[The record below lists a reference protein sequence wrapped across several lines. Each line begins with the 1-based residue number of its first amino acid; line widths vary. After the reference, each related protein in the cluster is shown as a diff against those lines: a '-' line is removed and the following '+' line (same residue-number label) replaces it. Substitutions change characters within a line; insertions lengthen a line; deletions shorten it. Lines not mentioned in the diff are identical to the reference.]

1 VSVRVDA
8 RRILIVLL
16 GAIGDVV
23 RALPLANR
31 VRAGYPDA
39 HLAWAVEP
47 RSAPVL
53 ESHPALDDRLVFER
67 RGGARAFLDFLRRV
81 RAERFDLVLDLQR
94 HAKSGL
100 VSAASGAPVRVG
112 FHRTNAKELNW
123 LWNTHTIPPVEA
135 RGWKLDHYQRFGD
148 FLELPDTPPRFD
160 VTLTDAERGRVDEIL
175 APLARPFAAL
185 FLGSTWE
192 SRLWFA
198 DRYAALVDALDAAGL
213 DAVLVGGTDVAAL
226 AAETVAASAR
236 RPLDCTARTTLR
248 ESYGILARA
257 RVAVGPDSGPMH
269 LAAAAGTPVV
279 SLWGATTPARSAP
292 YGSQDLVVVGRVAC
306 VPCYLRRCPIGRQC
320 MRDITVA
327 RVMGQIDRVLAGA
340 R

>member
-1 VSVRVDA
+1 MRVDA
-8 RRILIVLL
+8 QRILIVLL

-31 VRAGYPDA
+31 VRTAYPQA

-53 ESHPALDDRLVFER
+53 EGHPALDARLVFER
-67 RGGARAFLDFLRRV
+67 RGGAQAFLAFLRRV

-100 VSAASGAPVRVG
+100 VSVATGAPVRVG
-112 FHRTNAKELNW
+112 FHRRNAKELNW
-123 LWNTHTIPPVEA
+123 LWNTHTIPPVES
-135 RGWKLDHYQRFGD
+135 RGWKVEHYQRFGD
-148 FLELPDTPPRFD
+148 FLELPVEAPRFD
-160 VTLTDAERGRVDEIL
+160 VTLGTAERERVDVLLRPI
-175 APLARPFAAL
+175 ARPFAAL

-198 DRYAALVDALDAAGL
+198 DRYAAVVDALDAAGL
-213 DAVLVGGTDVAAL
+213 DAVLVGGTDVAAM
-226 AAETVAASAR
+226 AAATVAASR
-236 RPLDCTARTTLR
+236 RAPLDLTARTTLR
-248 ESYGILARA
+248 ESYGILAGA
-257 RVAVGPDSGPMH
+257 RVAIGPDSGPMH

-292 YGSQDLVVVGRVAC
+292 FGSQDLVLVGRVPCA
-306 VPCYLRRCPIGRQC
+306 PCYLRRCPIGRQC

-327 RVMGQIDRVLAGA
+327 RVMAQVERALA
-340 R
+340 RPR